1 MWQLCDAAVKELS
14 VVKIIV
20 DEIDEEKLYYKYS
33 VIEGGNPNYESTSY
47 TYKFELSE
55 DGGCLCKLIGEFKT
69 IGDYEPTDQDKVL
82 SKEGF
87 ITTFMAI
94 DAYLQA
100 NPNECAWISLF
111 SMNFNHVFCVCFGP
125 VVCWSVQFEM
135 KVLELWFLRCLWNKN
150 KSEGLIRN
158 FIAFMGETRKEQLH
172 LNLVFHSFDKLLKKK
187 KQHHLK
193 FPNIKS
199 C

>member
-1 MWQLCDAAVKELS
+1 MVVGGFTEELKSRVSPARLWKAAVSDVHIMLPKIVPEFVGSMEIVQGDGGVGTIKATTFTHAVKELS

-100 NPNECAWISLF
+100 NPNECA
-111 SMNFNHVFCVCFGP
+111 
-125 VVCWSVQFEM
+125 
-135 KVLELWFLRCLWNKN
+135 
-150 KSEGLIRN
+150 
-158 FIAFMGETRKEQLH
+158 
-172 LNLVFHSFDKLLKKK
+172 
-187 KQHHLK
+187 
-193 FPNIKS
+193 
-199 C
+199 